1 MCRSPTGAGS
11 NRARRP
17 ASLTREAGEIRA
29 AAARQG
35 KRHGLIEQ
43 SGRLHLS
50 IARSLHKLMKS
61 LQTPDITKT
70 CIGAIW
76 SMNITPSGESQP
88 AQRNVLFLTFD
99 ETQVTFL
106 SVREGSSMRKRTISG
121 LLLLTA
127 LLLGVSL
134 PLQAQSWSF
143 AGSLQQARASFT
155 ATLLN
160 NGLVLVVGGTYRG
173 TFVQYGLASAE
184 LYH

>member
-1 MCRSPTGAGS
+1 
-11 NRARRP
+11 
-17 ASLTREAGEIRA
+17 
-29 AAARQG
+29 
-35 KRHGLIEQ
+35 
-43 SGRLHLS
+43 
-50 IARSLHKLMKS
+50 
-61 LQTPDITKT
+61 
-70 CIGAIW
+70 
-76 SMNITPSGESQP
+76 
-88 AQRNVLFLTFD
+88 
-99 ETQVTFL
+99 
-106 SVREGSSMRKRTISG
+106 MRKRTISG